1 MYICWYWRIRFP
13 IHVASILYVDFFK
26 DYIYLYMRLVYICA
40 YMDLNICQFIHIYL
54 NWMFVHVCVY
64 TQQFCWALYA
74 DSNQAK
80 PSQAVSKSG
89 LREASVL
96 EKFLSRGRAC
106 LTEEPV
112 QQKSPSNPQDKLL
125 NVLYPYHLDSHTHTL
140 GRNQRDRQRERDRE
154 RESERERCCLCCS
167 STQHFL
173 NQLPTAQSLNPWALN
188 RCICRLRAKVRLQS
202 FRVLGFR
209 VCCLGV

>member
-140 GRNQRDRQRERDRE
+140 GRNQGDRQRERDRE
-154 RESERERCCLCCS
+154 RERARESAAVYVAVRP
-167 STQHFL
+167 STFL
-173 NQLPTAQSLNPWALN
+173 ISYPPPKPWTPEPWTAASVDSAPKWDF
-188 RCICRLRAKVRLQS
+188 RAS
-202 FRVLGFR
+202 GFWGLGF
-209 VCCLGV
+209 VV